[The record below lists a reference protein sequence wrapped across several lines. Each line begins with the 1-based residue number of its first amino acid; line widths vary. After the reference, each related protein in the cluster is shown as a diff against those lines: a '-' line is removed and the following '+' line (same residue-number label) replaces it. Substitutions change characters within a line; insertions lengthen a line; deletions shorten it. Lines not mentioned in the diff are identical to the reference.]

1 MRQAHS
7 TDENQNFYFGNQKV
21 DASTQTENS
30 VAEQSEGE
38 VEEKCSKVEI
48 VEAYL
53 KSNEWSIWYNIIGSE
68 QKTEYNK

>member
-53 KSNEWSIWYNIIGSE
+53 KSNEWSIWYNIIG
-68 QKTEYNK
+68 

>member
-68 QKTEYNK
+68 QKTEDNK

>member
-38 VEEKCSKVEI
+38 VEEKCFKVEI

-68 QKTEYNK
+68 QKKEDNK

>member
-7 TDENQNFYFGNQKV
+7 TDENQNNYFGNQKV

-30 VAEQSEGE
+30 DLAEQSDGE
-38 VEEKCSKVEI
+38 AEEKGSKMEI

-53 KSNEWSIWYNIIGSE
+53 KSNEWSIWYNIIG
-68 QKTEYNK
+68 